1 MKMDKSFFKAV
12 NPQCVQSSAMD
23 EEEETQ
29 VSVSDLTRITATLL
43 QFASHK
49 CLK

>member
-1 MKMDKSFFKAV
+1 MDKSFFKAA
-12 NPQCVQSSAMD
+12 NPLCVQSSATD
-23 EEEETQ
+23 EEGETQ
-29 VSVSDLTRITATLL
+29 VSMSDLTRITATLL